1 MDAGLGVVYQHFM
14 LVPPLTVWENVIL
27 GREPRR
33 LGAIDRRRARSQVSA
48 VARRSGLSLDVDAR
62 AGDLS
67 VAAQQRVEI
76 VKQLWRGAR
85 VLILDEPTALLSP
98 QEAAALVEIVRAL
111 AAEGRAVLF
120 VSHKLREVLG
130 AADRIAVIR
139 RGRLGPVS
147 PRSQTDAQQLA
158 EAMTGG
164 RRAAR
169 ELPTFPRIPAA
180 ARSVFR
186 SAWRRTWHS
195 GATRRRRMRSS
206 FSSIALDGARWRTN

>member
-1 MDAGLGVVYQHFM
+1 MIRRPPRSTLFPYTTLFRSVYQHFM
-14 LVPPLTVWENVIL
+14 LVPPLTVWENVVL

-33 LGAIDRRRARSQVSA
+33 LGAIDRRRARLEVSA

-98 QEAAALVEIVRAL
+98 LEAAGLVATARAL

-120 VSHKLREVLG
+120 VSHKLREVLA

-139 RGRLGPVS
+139 RGRLAQVTQ
-147 PRSQTDAQQLA
+147 RSQTDALPLA

-164 RRAAR
+164 GSAGAPRQRGPFGTAQTVSQRGNSSSRPSAAG
-169 ELPTFPRIPAA
+169 PASPR
-180 ARSVFR
+180 
-186 SAWRRTWHS
+186 
-195 GATRRRRMRSS
+195 
-206 FSSIALDGARWRTN
+206 